1 MKIISQGKCR
11 SSMREACDYARTWNR
26 PHETKPHVLPSLT
39 RKTLRAMQPMIAVP
53 PPPKRAPMDYSFSA
67 DVETKMIPSQ
77 ETYLNKKGEKK
88 QKMIIFK
95 IAVCRL
101 FANGR
106 EIEAFKIV
114 KRSNA
119 IRLAALRARILRICG
134 EDAAQDFDAARAEVF
149 E

>member
-1 MKIISQGKCR
+1 
-11 SSMREACDYARTWNR
+11 MREACDYARAWGR
-26 PHETKPHVLPSLT
+26 PSEAKPHILPSLT
-39 RKTLRAMQPMIAVP
+39 RKTLRAITPMVSVP
-53 PPPKRAPMDYSFSA
+53 PPPKRAPMAYSFSA

-101 FANGR
+101 FAESR
-106 EIEAFKIV
+106 EIETFKIV
-114 KRSNA
+114 KRSNP
-119 IRLAALRARILRICG
+119 IRLAALRARVLRICG
-134 EDAAQDFDAARAEVF
+134 EAAAQDFDAARAEVF